1 MRLRPK
7 AFTLVELLA
16 VIAILALLVSILLP
30 ALKNAREQAKR
41 TVCALHLNGC
51 GEAFVEYITDY
62 EGKSPESTAEINPGY
77 YIRINVHNVSGTDW
91 HLSVIMEIYRERTV
105 DP

>member
-7 AFTLVELLA
+7 AFTLVELLV
-16 VIAILALLVSILLP
+16 VIAILAFLVSILLP

-51 GEAFVEYITDY
+51 GEAFMEYLTDY
-62 EGKSPESTAEINPGY
+62 KGKSPESTAEIKLKVIT
-77 YIRINVHNVSGTDW
+77 IRIIPCRMKYSETYLISNNIG
-91 HLSVIMEIYRERTV
+91 
-105 DP
+105 